1 MNVGSDQQEL
11 SNLIGAIY
19 DCAIDPG
26 QWPATLQRLA
36 GALGGCNGTIL
47 SHGVDTVSFTYHWG
61 TPDHALR
68 AYADTYARI
77 DPLMTIGWHFEIDDP
92 VSLERFM
99 TPDELRATRFYQAF
113 LAPLDWYDFAAVI
126 IEKSATRSSTVGFTR
141 TTAMGAPD
149 ARQKA
154 LLRLLAPHLRRT
166 VIFHGIKERDAAR
179 AADLRAA
186 LDLMR
191 VPIVLADAEG
201 RCVETNVAADQF
213 MATTNAIRLAR
224 GGVLVGNLSTTA
236 ELATALTTNEPTRT
250 MSFALTQTDG
260 RRFAAHVMPL
270 TGALR
275 DRMAGGSN
283 VSTALFIQPVGDL
296 QPLPGEVL
304 VKLYGLTPA
313 ETRLLALL
321 GQDLS
326 LDETAATLGITMPT
340 ARTHLQRIF
349 QKTNTNRQSQLVR
362 LVLSALPRPPS

>member
-1 MNVGSDQQEL
+1 MNVGIDQQEL

-36 GALGGCNGTIL
+36 GALGGCNGTL
-47 SHGVDTVSFTYHWG
+47 LNQSMETASFAYQWG
-61 TPDHALR
+61 TPQKWLD
-68 AYADTYARI
+68 AYATTFVRI
-77 DPLMTIGWHFEIDDP
+77 NPLLTMGWHFEPDDP
-92 VSLERFM
+92 ISVRRVMSTQAVRR
-99 TPDELRATRFYQAF
+99 TQFYREFLQPLGWLDF
-113 LAPLDWYDFAAVI
+113 LAI
-126 IEKSATRSSTVGFTR
+126 ILQRSATTVTVASFTR
-141 TTAMGAPD
+141 YEADGPPTVT
-149 ARQKA
+149 QVN
-154 LLRLLAPHLRRT
+154 LLRLLAPHLRRA
-166 VIFHGIKERDAAR
+166 VIFHGVHQKISDRTEA
-179 AADLRAA
+179 LSAA
-186 LDLMR
+186 LDALA
-191 VPIVLADAEG
+191 VPIMLLDREG
-201 RCVETNVAADQF
+201 RCVRANQAAEHFLSVSD
-213 MATTNAIRLAR
+213 AVRSEAGLLRAR
-224 GGVLVGNLSTTA
+224 DPTIAA
-236 ELATALTTNEPTRT
+236 EWASALTTTTPATR
-250 MSFALTQTDG
+250 MSFALTQADG

-275 DRMAGGSN
+275 ARIAGGSN
-283 VSTALFIQPVGDL
+283 AAAALFIQPVGEH

-340 ARTHLQRIF
+340 ARSHLQRIF